1 MPHYR
6 RALDEEEAY
15 GTCVPQSTKS
25 GSALPP
31 PCALPLIGE
40 EA

>member
-1 MPHYR
+1 MPLYR
-6 RALDEEEAY
+6 QALDEEEAC
-15 GTCVPQSTKS
+15 GTCVPQSSKS

-31 PCALPLIGE
+31 PCALPLVGE